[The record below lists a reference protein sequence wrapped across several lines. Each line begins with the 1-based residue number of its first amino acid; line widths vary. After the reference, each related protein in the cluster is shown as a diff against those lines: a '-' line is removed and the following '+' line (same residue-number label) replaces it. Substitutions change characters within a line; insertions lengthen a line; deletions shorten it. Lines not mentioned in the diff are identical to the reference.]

1 MKRED
6 VKTHI
11 PGITDEGLNWLMN
24 ENGADINREKAKAEA
39 LQQQLDT
46 ANSTITGLRDT
57 AKQYNGVDVT
67 ELQKQITDG
76 KAKYDQDIANM
87 RRDYAIDLELTAR
100 RARSLKAAR
109 AMLDMDKIKPDKD
122 GRYTGITEQLDA
134 LEKSDGYLFNADAK
148 PGTGVTVST
157 GGEHGTGGDAGAT
170 DGVAAAFASLNPDLK
185 L

>member
-6 VKTHI
+6 VKAHI
-11 PGITDEGLNWLMN
+11 PNITDEAMTWILDTA
-24 ENGADINREKAKAEA
+24 GAELTREKAKAA
-39 LQQQLDT
+39 DLQKQLDT
-46 ANSTITGLRDT
+46 ANSTITVLRDT
-57 AKQYNGVDVT
+57 AKQYDGVDVT
-67 ELQKQITDG
+67 ELQKQIADG
-76 KAKYDQDIANM
+76 KAKYDQDIADM

-100 RARSLKAAR
+100 RARSLKATR
-109 AMLDMDKIKPDKD
+109 AMLDMDKIKLDKD

-157 GGEHGTGGDAGAT
+157 GGEHGTGGDAAAT